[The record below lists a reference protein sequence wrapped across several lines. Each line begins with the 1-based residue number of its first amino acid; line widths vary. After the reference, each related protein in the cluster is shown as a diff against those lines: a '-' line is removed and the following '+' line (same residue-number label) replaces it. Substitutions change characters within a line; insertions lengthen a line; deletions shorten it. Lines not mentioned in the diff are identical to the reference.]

1 MKRILFLSSCT
12 YLLDQLEP
20 RISLEEIWWSPDGL
34 STQKIKKKKKKQK
47 KKNRLTDDQYHGYH
61 LNIATSFLLV
71 ENDYMP
77 SQRLLLLFIGLT

>member
-34 STQKIKKKKKKQK
+34 STQKIKKKKKQQK
-47 KKNRLTDDQYHGYH
+47 KTGWQM
-61 LNIATSFLLV
+61 TSI
-71 ENDYMP
+71 MG
-77 SQRLLLLFIGLT
+77 II